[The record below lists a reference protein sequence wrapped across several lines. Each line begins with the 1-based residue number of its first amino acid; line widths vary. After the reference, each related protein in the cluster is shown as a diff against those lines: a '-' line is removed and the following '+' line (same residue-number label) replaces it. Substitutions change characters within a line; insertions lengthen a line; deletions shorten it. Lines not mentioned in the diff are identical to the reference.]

1 MRFSNNPFISRALR
15 KTIIHR
21 SEFKSNCNKYRTEGN
36 WANYQ
41 KQKSLDVN
49 LLRKAETEHF

>member
-15 KTIIHR
+15 KTITHR
-21 SEFKSNCNKYRTEGN
+21 SKFKNNCNKYRTEGN

-41 KQKSLDVN
+41 KQKNLDVN
-49 LLRKAETEHF
+49 LLRKAKTEYF

>member
-21 SEFKSNCNKYRTEGN
+21 SKFKNNCNKYRTEGN

-41 KQKSLDVN
+41 KQKNLDVN